1 MTKHELIMNTIV
13 SKSITLNP
21 IICDVMFNHH
31 TDKQL
36 SNQLTKSEKQSILH
50 THFEYHI
57 KPLSDSIT
65 RIALTI
71 LEKGRFSEKSENFV
85 MSNYKAM
92 DLLNHYYTDTFI
104 DDLKQETA
112 LIITNEFKAGNITLI
127 DSDNDTVRV
136 KAKKDNIEA
145 IRHIFNAVQAYLYSH
160 EIRHSKRAYYINDIT
175 TNEDGEIIEDI
186 QLYTKSMHEYD
197 MSISN
202 LNYRDLM
209 HTMSFNLSD
218 IQKRILM
225 YKLHGSK
232 IVKHSNKYTIDGKT
246 VYKIE
251 DKSVKLTNED
261 IADILKVH
269 VKTIRY
275 NLDLLRV
282 KLQKYLMREANTPIS
297 DEYKAPYTNY
307 MYEVFKA
314 KQATTRSNISANSSI
329 LKNECLPYPENIPS
343 SNDNLLL
350 EAWLFNRC

>member
-1 MTKHELIMNTIV
+1 MTKHELIMQVIN

-36 SNQLTKSEKQSILH
+36 SNQLTKADKQSILN
-50 THFEYHI
+50 THFDCHI

-85 MSNYKAM
+85 MSNHKAM
-92 DLLNHYYTDTFI
+92 DLLNNYYTDTFI
-104 DDLKQETA
+104 DDLKQQVA
-112 LIITNEFKAGNITLI
+112 LTITTEFKAGNITLI
-127 DSDNDTVRV
+127 DTDKNTVII

-145 IRHIFNAVQAYLYSH
+145 IRRIFNAVQAYLYSH
-160 EIRHSKRAYYINDIT
+160 EVRHSKRAYYINDIT
-175 TNEDGEIIEDI
+175 TNEDGEVIEDI

-202 LNYRDLM
+202 LNYCDLM

-261 IADILKVH
+261 ISDILKVH

-282 KLQKYLMREANTPIS
+282 KLQKYLMREENTTVPE
-297 DEYKAPYTNY
+297 EYKADYTKY
-307 MYEVFKA
+307 LYSMAMA
-314 KQATTRSNISANSSI
+314 KQATTRSDISAYSSI
-329 LKNECLPYPENIPS
+329 LENECLPYPENIPS
-343 SNDNLLL
+343 TNDSLLL
-350 EAWLFNRC
+350 DAWLFNHC